1 MIFLVTSVASNT
13 RTIEASVTKEE
24 NVQFSIQALFDEYL
38 KSIEE
43 VLCENT
49 EFCTVMLS
57 CEIP

>member
-1 MIFLVTSVASNT
+1 M
-13 RTIEASVTKEE
+13 TKEE